1 MKNEYYQQGDVI
13 IERVEAV
20 LSGKAVPPEGG
31 RLILAKGEATGHAH
45 AIEDIAGVE
54 LVNGPDGN
62 LYLMLP
68 AERSVVHDEHKTIVI
83 PAGLYRVRQVRE
95 YDHFDEKG
103 RGILD

>member
-13 IERVEAV
+13 IERVEVA
-20 LSGKAVPPEGG
+20 LSGKPVPPEGG

-45 AIEDIAGVE
+45 AIEDIAGVA

-68 AERSVVHDEHKTIVI
+68 GKRSVVHDEHKTIVI
-83 PAGLYRVRQVRE
+83 PAGLYRVRKVQE
-95 YDHFDEKG
+95 YDHFDKEA
-103 RGILD
+103 RPVMD